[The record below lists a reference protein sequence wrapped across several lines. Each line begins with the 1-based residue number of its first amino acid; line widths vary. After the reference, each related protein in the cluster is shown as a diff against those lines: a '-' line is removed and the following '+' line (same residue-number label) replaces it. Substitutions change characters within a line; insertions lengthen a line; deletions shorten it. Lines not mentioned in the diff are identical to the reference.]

1 MTMINEFHLLVN
13 PTSGSG
19 KGKRMGYQL
28 KQYIEQKDKTVHL
41 HESQYP
47 GHITELA
54 AELAQQIS
62 LEKQHN
68 SLIVIIGGDGSLN
81 EALNGLSDEYRTV
94 PLGFVPSGSGN
105 DFARGV
111 GISSNPK
118 EAVEQILAA
127 ERPYEMDVL
136 YYTDQTTQRQGYAV
150 NNFGLGLD
158 ASIIKQVNHSSSK
171 SIYNRLNLSKLTY
184 LSAVVSNFMRQQPFP
199 LTVNMDGQVDSF
211 ERAFLVTTNNH
222 PYFGSGIKIS
232 PLANPTDGRLNLIVL
247 ERVSAL
253 QFLRLFFI
261 LFVNGKHLEDDLVHY
276 YSGKQLRLTVPVP
289 VEGQTDGEELGESP
303 YDLTLQ
309 TVKRF
314 FWFTTFE

>member
-1 MTMINEFHLLVN
+1 MTTINEFHLLVN

-19 KGKRMGYQL
+19 KGKRMGHHI
-28 KQYIEQKDKTVHL
+28 KQYIEQKGKTVQL

-47 GHITELA
+47 GHITKLT

-62 LEKQHN
+62 LEKQNN

-81 EALNGLSDEYRTV
+81 EALNGLSDEYSTV

-118 EAVEQILAA
+118 EAIEQVLAA
-127 ERPYEMDVL
+127 AQPYEIDVL
-136 YYTDQTTQRQGYAV
+136 YYTDQATQRQGYAV

-171 SIYNRLNLSKLTY
+171 SIYNRLNLNKLTY

-199 LTVNMDGQVDSF
+199 LTINMDGKVESF

-232 PLANPTDGRLNLIVL
+232 PPSNPTDGKLDLIVL
-247 ERVSAL
+247 ERISAL

-276 YSGKQLRLTVPVP
+276 YSGKQLHLRALKP
-289 VEGQTDGEELGESP
+289 VEGQTDGEELGEYP

-314 FWFTTFE
+314 FWFATLD